1 MRPDTA
7 PQMIMTTPILRA
19 AHAFTSRAGG
29 VSVGAFAGLNLDD
42 RQDDPAAVS
51 ENRRRLTAQLGF
63 LPGQVSRL
71 EQVHGADVVQASPGQ
86 VQRADAQVTRQ
97 PGVLLAVATA
107 DCYPVLLEDP
117 EAGVLEGEALQGGV
131 VGAGV
136 LGAAHA
142 GWRGTAGDVVGQT
155 VRAMVRL
162 GARPERIRAAV
173 GPGICAAQ
181 YPVGGEVVQAFE
193 GAGLGQF
200 VQGGHLDL
208 RAANLHLLLRAGLS
222 PKHLWASGRCSTE
235 SQFYSHRRDAGTTG
249 RMWAVIGRPLQETQ
263 LQGRQVQGQPQGS
276 VRRTQA

>member
-1 MRPDTA
+1 M
-7 PQMIMTTPILRA
+7 
-19 AHAFTSRAGG
+19 
-29 VSVGAFAGLNLDD
+29 
-42 RQDDPAAVS
+42 
-51 ENRRRLTAQLGF
+51 
-63 LPGQVSRL
+63 
-71 EQVHGADVVQASPGQ
+71 VQASPGQ
-86 VQRADAQVTRQ
+86 VQRADAQVTNRS
-97 PGVLLAVATA
+97 GVLLAVATA

-117 EAGVLEGEALQGGV
+117 EAGTLEAGAPGKRVPGDGAPEDAVPGNGA
-131 VGAGV
+131 VGAAV

-142 GWRGTAGDVVGQT
+142 GWRGTAGNVVGQT
-155 VRAMVRL
+155 VQAMVRL

-181 YPVGGEVVQAFE
+181 YPVGGEVVSAFE
-193 GAGLGQF
+193 QAGLGQF